1 MTQEQKDIKRYATQ
15 IEKRLC
21 LPRKEKARVNGDI
34 GTDIHARME
43 AGQSFAQVKAEMGTP
58 QEVAAALNET
68 MTGHCVMFHKNPW
81 RWAFVGVGALAVLW
95 CVVFLMHAGIA
106 LFYTP
111 PSAESVGIIGAAD
124 GPTSIFV
131 TTSHSDSLPWQGLA
145 LAAPLI
151 LVCAAGYLLVKW
163 GKDGAQRGYQR
174 AGGLALAALAVSAV
188 ALALH
193 TVQFVS
199 MCQTVLHA
207 QVTLPTFSP
216 GISWLS
222 VLLAFGS
229 VGLLPQLLSPGTW
242 LSVIFL
248 VMAVRRKR
256 AAAARDAQNAQNAAE
271 KASLPPEE
279 GKPE

>member
-1 MTQEQKDIKRYATQ
+1 
-15 IEKRLC
+15 
-21 LPRKEKARVNGDI
+21 
-34 GTDIHARME
+34 
-43 AGQSFAQVKAEMGTP
+43 
-58 QEVAAALNET
+58 
-68 MTGHCVMFHKNPW
+68 
-81 RWAFVGVGALAVLW
+81 
-95 CVVFLMHAGIA
+95 
-106 LFYTP
+106 
-111 PSAESVGIIGAAD
+111 
-124 GPTSIFV
+124 
-131 TTSHSDSLPWQGLA
+131 
-145 LAAPLI
+145 
-151 LVCAAGYLLVKW
+151 
-163 GKDGAQRGYQR
+163 
-174 AGGLALAALAVSAV
+174 

-207 QVTLPTFSP
+207 QVTLPMFSP
-216 GISWLS
+216 EISWLS